1 MSYLI
6 VEPPENELA
15 KIRARKAQEEEEE
28 LKHSHDTTMK
38 TEL

>member
-15 KIRARKAQEEEEE
+15 KIRARKEQEEEQ
-28 LKHSHDTTMK
+28 SHDTTMK

>member
-15 KIRARKAQEEEEE
+15 KIRARKAQEEEE
-28 LKHSHDTTMK
+28 LKNSHDTTMK